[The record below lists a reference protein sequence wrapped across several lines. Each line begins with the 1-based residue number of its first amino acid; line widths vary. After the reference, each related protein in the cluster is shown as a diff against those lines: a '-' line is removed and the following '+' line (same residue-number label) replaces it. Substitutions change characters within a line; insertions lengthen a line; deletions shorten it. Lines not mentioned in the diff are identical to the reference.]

1 MVVFIVNEI
10 DIDHDITYI
19 FNKKV
24 TDQGA
29 FMKNVKTFKKMKK
42 DNIKIVMVT
51 AYDYPS
57 GKYVQEAEVDIILVG
72 DSLGMVILGYE
83 DTLKVTLDDILH
95 HTKAARRGADDTF
108 IVADMPFM
116 SYNLNIKQTKINSA
130 LLITQGGANA
140 VKLEGGKP
148 SRLEAIRA
156 IVDCE
161 IPVVAHLGLTP
172 QSINAFGGYKVQG
185 KKEVEFNEILTQAKE
200 IEKAGAFMLVLEG
213 IPEELGRTI
222 SEALSIPTIGIGAG
236 KYTDGQV
243 LVYHDILG
251 MADLKPKFV
260 KNYAQ
265 LNKDIPNSIKKFIDE
280 VKDGKFPTEEN
291 IYNPIK

>member
-1 MVVFIVNEI
+1 
-10 DIDHDITYI
+10 
-19 FNKKV
+19 
-24 TDQGA
+24 
-29 FMKNVKTFKKMKK
+29 MKNVKTFEKMKK
-42 DNIKIVMVT
+42 DNQKIAMVT

-57 GKYVQEAEVDIILVG
+57 GKYVQESNVDIILVG
-72 DSLGMVILGYE
+72 DSLGMVVLGYE
-83 DTLKVTLDDILH
+83 DTLKVTLEDILH
-95 HTKAARRGADDTF
+95 HTKAAKRGADDTF

-116 SYNLNIKQTKINSA
+116 TYNLSLEQTKKNAA
-130 LLITQGGANA
+130 LLITEGGANA

-148 SRLEAIRA
+148 SRLEAIEA

-172 QSINAFGGYKVQG
+172 QSINAFGGYRVQG
-185 KKEVEFNEILTQAKE
+185 KKEVEFNEILIQAKE

-213 IPEELGRTI
+213 IPEKLGKEI
-222 SEALSIPTIGIGAG
+222 SEAISIPTIGIGAG
-236 KYTDGQV
+236 KFTDGQV

-251 MADLKPKFV
+251 MADFKPKFV

-265 LNKDIPNSIKKFIDE
+265 LNKDIPNNIKEFVKE
-280 VKDGKFPTEEN
+280 VKDCKFPTEEN

>member
-1 MVVFIVNEI
+1 
-10 DIDHDITYI
+10 
-19 FNKKV
+19 
-24 TDQGA
+24 
-29 FMKNVKTFKKMKK
+29 MKNVRTFKKMKK
-42 DNIKIVMVT
+42 DSTKIVMVT

-83 DTLKVTLDDILH
+83 NTLKVTIEDILH

-116 SYNLNIKQTKINSA
+116 TFNLSLEETKKNAA

-148 SRLEAIRA
+148 SRLKAIEA

-185 KKEVEFNEILTQAKE
+185 KKEEEFNSILNQAKE

-213 IPEELGRTI
+213 IPEELGKKI
-222 SEALSIPTIGIGAG
+222 SEALNIPTIGIGAG

-251 MADLKPKFV
+251 MADFKPKFV
-260 KNYAQ
+260 KEYAQ
-265 LNKDIPNSIKKFIDE
+265 LDKVIPNKIKEFARD
-280 VKDGKFPTEEN
+280 VKDCKFPAEEN

>member
-1 MVVFIVNEI
+1 
-10 DIDHDITYI
+10 
-19 FNKKV
+19 
-24 TDQGA
+24 
-29 FMKNVKTFKKMKK
+29 MKNIKIYKKMKK
-42 DNIKIVMVT
+42 DQQKIVMVT

-57 GKYVQEAEVDIILVG
+57 AKYVQNAEVDIILVG

-83 DTLKVTLDDILH
+83 DTLKVTLGDILH
-95 HTKAARRGADDTF
+95 HTKAVRRGADDTF

-116 SYNLNIKQTKINSA
+116 SYNISLEETKKNAA

-148 SRLEAIRA
+148 SRLNAIKA

-161 IPVVAHLGLTP
+161 IPIVAHLGLTP

-185 KKEVEFNEILTQAKE
+185 KSKTEFNEILNQAIE

-213 IPEELGRTI
+213 IPEELGKKI
-222 SEALSIPTIGIGAG
+222 SETISIPTIGIGAG

-251 MADLKPKFV
+251 MADFKPKFV
-260 KNYAQ
+260 KTYAQ
-265 LNKDIPNSIKKFIDE
+265 LNKDIPDKILEFS
-280 VKDGKFPTEEN
+280 KDVREGKFPTKEN
-291 IYNPIK
+291 IYNITK

>member
-1 MVVFIVNEI
+1 
-10 DIDHDITYI
+10 
-19 FNKKV
+19 
-24 TDQGA
+24 
-29 FMKNVKTFKKMKK
+29 MKNVRTYKKMKK
-42 DNIKIVMVT
+42 DGQKIVMVT

-57 GKYVQEAEVDIILVG
+57 AKYVQNAEVDIILVG

-83 DTLKVTLDDILH
+83 DTLKVTLEDILH

-116 SYNLNIKQTKINSA
+116 TYTISLEETKKNAA

-148 SRLEAIRA
+148 SRLNAIKA

-185 KKEVEFNEILTQAKE
+185 KSETEFNEILNQAIE

-213 IPEELGRTI
+213 IPEELGKII
-222 SEALSIPTIGIGAG
+222 SETISIPTIGIGAG

-251 MADLKPKFV
+251 MADFKPKFV

-265 LNKDIPNSIKKFIDE
+265 LNQVIPNKIVEFSRE
-280 VKDGKFPTEEN
+280 VKERKFPAEEN
-291 IYNPIK
+291 IYHPIK

>member
-1 MVVFIVNEI
+1 
-10 DIDHDITYI
+10 
-19 FNKKV
+19 
-24 TDQGA
+24 
-29 FMKNVKTFKKMKK
+29 MKNVRTYKKMKK
-42 DNIKIVMVT
+42 DGKKIVMVT

-57 GKYVQEAEVDIILVG
+57 AKYVQNAEVDIILVG

-83 DTLKVTLDDILH
+83 DTLNVTLGDILH
-95 HTKAARRGADDTF
+95 HTKATRRGAADTF

-116 SYNLNIKQTKINSA
+116 TYNISLEETKKNAA

-148 SRLEAIRA
+148 SRLNSIKA

-172 QSINAFGGYKVQG
+172 QSINVFGGYKVQG
-185 KKEVEFNEILTQAKE
+185 KSEIEFNEILNQAIE
-200 IEKAGAFMLVLEG
+200 IENAGAFMLVLEG
-213 IPEELGRTI
+213 IPEELGKEITETI
-222 SEALSIPTIGIGAG
+222 SIPTIGIGAG

-251 MADLKPKFV
+251 MADFKPKFV
-260 KNYAQ
+260 KNYVQ
-265 LNKDIPNSIKKFIDE
+265 LNQVIPSKIAEFSRE
-280 VKDGKFPTEEN
+280 VKEGKFPAEEN
-291 IYNPIK
+291 IYHHTK